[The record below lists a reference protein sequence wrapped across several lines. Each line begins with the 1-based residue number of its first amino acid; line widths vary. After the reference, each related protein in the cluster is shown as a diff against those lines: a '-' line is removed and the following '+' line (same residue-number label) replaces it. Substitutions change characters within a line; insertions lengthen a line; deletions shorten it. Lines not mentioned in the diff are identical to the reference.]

1 MMIPYIV
8 PSGNFGG
15 MDTLRPASSRYASAS
30 LSKYAMDCFFSENGP
45 KFPIY
50 DTKETYTKD
59 GRTEPVYLTSK
70 FPNMLMQWNQG
81 IGRGVASW
89 LGAFNSRDLF
99 KATITLLDDPTAK
112 IDIYPDYAV
121 PVDITN
127 KSDLKGCF
135 DRPKFNVDMRAQYE
149 IEVDHKKDPN
159 TGKVSEKYTVVF
171 TSLPLNV
178 IGNNI
183 ENRSSRLMKLIR
195 IETRN
200 ASLKSFT

>member
-127 KSDLKGCF
+127 KSDLKDALT
-135 DRPKFNVDMRAQYE
+135 DRNSMLTCE
-149 IEVDHKKDPN
+149 
-159 TGKVSEKYTVVF
+159 
-171 TSLPLNV
+171 LN
-178 IGNNI
+178 
-183 ENRSSRLMKLIR
+183 MKLKLIIR
-195 IETRN
+195 KIQILVKY
-200 ASLKSFT
+200 LKNIR